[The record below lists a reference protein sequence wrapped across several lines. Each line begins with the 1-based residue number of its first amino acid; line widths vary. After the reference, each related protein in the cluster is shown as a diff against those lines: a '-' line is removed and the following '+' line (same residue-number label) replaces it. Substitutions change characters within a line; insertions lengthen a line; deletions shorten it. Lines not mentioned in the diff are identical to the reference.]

1 MLGEVLDPIADK
13 ILIVFV
19 FLGLSVNL
27 ESNFVGFLTSIIISR
42 EIWVAALR
50 DLSSRYNNS
59 NATKVTF
66 LAKIKTT
73 VQMITALI
81 YITGLLINNFLMILI
96 GDIFLVIATL
106 ITVYTGFQYTFKT
119 FNKKISLKHIIF
131 LIIFCTLKLN
141 AGPWLALHDK
151 EITSYIEKELKL
163 HCNIDLYI
171 NSSFPTP
178 LSDIYLVLEEDV
190 NNSMQC
196 ISKKKQIEG
205 MLDKQ
210 FNSSKSNIGF
220 QSGTDKF
227 YLQDLGERY
236 YRKASFFMTP
246 QLI

>member
-1 MLGEVLDPIADK
+1 MRLIINLITISRIFFAFFIYLFLINPDTYLLALIFFFLSSFSDYIDGYLARKFSATSLLGEVLDPIADK

-119 FNKKISLKHIIF
+119 FNKK
-131 LIIFCTLKLN
+131 
-141 AGPWLALHDK
+141 
-151 EITSYIEKELKL
+151 
-163 HCNIDLYI
+163 
-171 NSSFPTP
+171 
-178 LSDIYLVLEEDV
+178 
-190 NNSMQC
+190 
-196 ISKKKQIEG
+196 
-205 MLDKQ
+205 
-210 FNSSKSNIGF
+210 
-220 QSGTDKF
+220 
-227 YLQDLGERY
+227 
-236 YRKASFFMTP
+236 
-246 QLI
+246 